1 MNHQA
6 LIDELAEKGWL
17 TQEQFLVLLQHY
29 QDAEVRAYLA
39 HKARAV
45 AHRYYGNRVY
55 TRGLIEFSNYCKN
68 DCYYCGIR
76 KSNVKAQRY
85 RLEKEDIL
93 ACCKEGYALGFRT
106 FVLQSGEDGWYTD
119 ERMVDIISSIRKA
132 YPDCAITLSLGEKS
146 KETYQKYYDAGA
158 NRYLLRHETSN
169 PQHYAKLHPA
179 DMSNA
184 KRKQCLW
191 DLKAIGFQTGC
202 GIMVGSPY
210 QTLEH
215 LAEDLQFIK
224 KLQPEMVGIGPFLPH
239 QDTPFAQEHKGSM
252 EMTLL
257 LLSILRLILPDVL
270 LPATT
275 ALGTIHPT
283 GREQGIL
290 AGANVVMPNLSPTS
304 VRKKYMLYDDKICT
318 GDESAQCRQCL
329 SKRMADIGYQ
339 IVTDR
344 GDSIRKIEEKKIC
357 TINIL

>member
-1 MNHQA
+1 M
-6 LIDELAEKGWL
+6 
-17 TQEQFLVLLQHY
+17 
-29 QDAEVRAYLA
+29 
-39 HKARAV
+39 
-45 AHRYYGNRVY
+45 
-55 TRGLIEFSNYCKN
+55 
-68 DCYYCGIR
+68 
-76 KSNVKAQRY
+76 AQRY
-85 RLEKEDIL
+85 RLTKEDIL
-93 ACCKEGYALGFRT
+93 ACCEEGYALGFRT

-119 ERMVDIISSIRKA
+119 ERMVDIITAIRRK
-132 YPDCAITLSLGEKS
+132 YTDCAITLSLGEKS

-158 NRYLLRHETSN
+158 DRYLLRHETSN
-169 PQHYAKLHPA
+169 PQHYAQLHPA
-179 DMSNA
+179 DMSSA

-202 GIMVGSPY
+202 GIMVGSPH
-210 QTLEH
+210 QTYEH
-215 LAEDLQFIK
+215 LIEDLQFIK
-224 KLQPEMVGIGPFLPH
+224 ELQPEMVGIGPFLPH
-239 QDTPFAQEHKGSM
+239 QDTPFAKEHKGSM

-257 LLSILRLILPDVL
+257 LLSIIRLLLPDVL

-290 AGANVVMPNLSPTS
+290 AGANVVMPNLSPVS

-318 GDESAQCRQCL
+318 GDEAAQCRHCL
-329 SKRMADIGYQ
+329 SKRMASIGYR